1 MRILTRTWRAQTD
14 NSGLD
19 LMVEIIGLNEGS
31 FIIKYQYKTRSVDSN
46 HYTGSLR

>member
-14 NSGLD
+14 NGGLD

-46 HYTGSLR
+46 HYTGSLH